1 MASEVSICNR
11 ALRLLRVQ
19 PISSLDEDGEAAG
32 WCAETYGDARDA
44 LIAEYPWNFATRR
57 AALPAL
63 AEAPT
68 WGFARAFQL
77 PGDPERCLR
86 VLRLEGEPEE
96 EVLPYQVEGRRIV
109 SDEAAPLRILYLAR
123 VVDPTSFPPLFVEA
137 LAARLA
143 AEGAFHF
150 TGSTS
155 REAQLNELYDRK
167 LALARRFDA
176 QEGTAPG
183 IVADEWLRSRL

>member
-19 PISSLDEDGEAAG
+19 PISSFDEDGEAAG

-63 AEAPT
+63 SDVPT

-86 VLRLEGEPEE
+86 VLRLEGEPERA
-96 EVLPYQVEGRRIV
+96 VLPYQVEGRRV
-109 SDEAAPLRILYLAR
+109 VTDEAAPLRILYLAR
-123 VVDPTSFPPLFVEA
+123 VIDPSGYPPLFVEA

-155 REAQLNELYDRK
+155 REAQLSDLYERK

-176 QEGTAPG
+176 QEGSAPG
-183 IVADEWLRSRL
+183 VVADEWLRSRL